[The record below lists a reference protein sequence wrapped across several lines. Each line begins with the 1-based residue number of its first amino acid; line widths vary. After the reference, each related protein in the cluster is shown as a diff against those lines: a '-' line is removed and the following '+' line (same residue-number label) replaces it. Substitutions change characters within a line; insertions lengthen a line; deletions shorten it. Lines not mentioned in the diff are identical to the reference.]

1 MKLTEAVAIRTK
13 KLLEEKSMKQ
23 YDLYKKGGIP
33 RPTVSSVVGAKKGT
47 IKIDTIYQIASTFG
61 VSLQEFFSDEIFE
74 KVTD

>member
-13 KLLEEKSMKQ
+13 KLLEINGMKQ
-23 YDLYKKGGIP
+23 YDLFKLGGIP
-33 RPTVSSVVGAKKGT
+33 RPTISSVVGAKKGS

-61 VSLQEFFSDEIFE
+61 ITLSEFFADDIFD